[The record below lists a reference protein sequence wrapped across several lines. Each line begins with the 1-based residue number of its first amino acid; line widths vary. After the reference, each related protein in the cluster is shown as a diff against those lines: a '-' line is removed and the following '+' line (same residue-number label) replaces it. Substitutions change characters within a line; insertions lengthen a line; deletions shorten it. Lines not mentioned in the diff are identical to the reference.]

1 MFYKAL
7 FSCLLLTINMIFIT
21 CTDLQCI
28 IVNYCTLIRR
38 FHGKIISSSIEA
50 LEIILCPSK
59 HSKHFRIVQVHL
71 EPLTHIPFVGTL
83 HAFRSR
89 TFLQGLL
96 LLQMMLLLKNRQGD
110 NSNKNNCRL
119 DAIVTALLKLF

>member
-7 FSCLLLTINMIFIT
+7 LSCLLLTINMIFIT
-21 CTDLQCI
+21 CTDIQCI
-28 IVNYCTLIRR
+28 IVNYCTLLQRL
-38 FHGKIISSSIEA
+38 HGKIIPSSIEV
-50 LEIILCPSK
+50 LEIIPCPSK
-59 HSKHFRIVQVHL
+59 PSKHFRIVQVHL

-96 LLQMMLLLKNRQGD
+96 LLQMLLLKNRQGD

-119 DAIVTALLKLF
+119 DPIVTALLKLF